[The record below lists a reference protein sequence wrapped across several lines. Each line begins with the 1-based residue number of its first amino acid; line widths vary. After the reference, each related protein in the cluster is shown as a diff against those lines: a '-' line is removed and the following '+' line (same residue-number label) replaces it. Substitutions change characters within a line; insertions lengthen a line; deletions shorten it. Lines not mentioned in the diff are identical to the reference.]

1 MRRWS
6 EFQPHRG
13 WLSNQW
19 LGFQP
24 VVGNPPMV
32 GEFPTIYLSWP
43 WCSGGW
49 RVLLGRVDNGQ
60 IYQVARVSTFD
71 HLLSSR
77 PTWLTLQM
85 VTEGK
90 STSDKD
96 AVVSSIEVI
105 GFCWGLCYLGK
116 CLVRLFFLRW
126 HKTRSFWINCA
137 LKGDE
142 AVYWVSIG
150 QRWLVLDGTESV

>member
-1 MRRWS
+1 MVHHHTCWDRLFPKLIAAPINRKQCWNY
-6 EFQPHRG
+6 FLPLDIG
-13 WLSNQW
+13 VALIQW
-19 LGFQP
+19 
-24 VVGNPPMV
+24 
-32 GEFPTIYLSWP
+32 
-43 WCSGGW
+43 W